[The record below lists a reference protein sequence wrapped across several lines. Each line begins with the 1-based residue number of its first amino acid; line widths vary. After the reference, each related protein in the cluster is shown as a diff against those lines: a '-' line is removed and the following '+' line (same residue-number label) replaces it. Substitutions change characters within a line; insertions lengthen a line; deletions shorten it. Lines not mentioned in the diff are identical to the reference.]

1 MHIRP
6 IKCPT
11 YPPESHSV
19 FNFDIVFSFTKVDH
33 MAKENPKLLKVA
45 DFRPNLTDQN
55 DKRNLKRAR
64 DDFECLVTKSYN
76 NLAFPCFAGVPV
88 LDPKR
93 GVVGMEIFAMAGPLK
108 DFFTDELKESLLAA
122 LQESMIEVLA
132 KVRDTAEHN
141 DQNLPGNAAELVEKL
156 AKPLKPVFYLN
167 SAEMDT

>member
-1 MHIRP
+1 M
-6 IKCPT
+6 
-11 YPPESHSV
+11 
-19 FNFDIVFSFTKVDH
+19 FSFHPSQVDH

-64 DDFECLVTKSYN
+64 DDLECLVTKSYN

-108 DFFTDELKESLLAA
+108 DFFTDDLRESLK
-122 LQESMIEVLA
+122 Q
-132 KVRDTAEHN
+132 
-141 DQNLPGNAAELVEKL
+141 DQNLVGIVVNDIMWQDKISMMKDYHNIDNDEIDWWC
-156 AKPLKPVFYLN
+156 F
-167 SAEMDT
+167 